1 MTTTGEGAKQW
12 KREGRGVVLIVIVDV
27 SFSDSGVLVKRRE
40 FSKGRKK
47 MHERKKKMGEGE
59 SVEGRGR
66 ERERS
71 LQ

>member
-1 MTTTGEGAKQW
+1 MITTGEGAKQW
-12 KREGRGVVLIVIVDV
+12 KKEGRGVVLIVIVDV
-27 SFSDSGVLVKRRE
+27 SFSDSGVLVKK
-40 FSKGRKK
+40 KGVFKRKKK